1 VSRCEACG
9 KSIEAHEV
17 RVLALRGGGDV
28 QWSRAL
34 DGKARRVEVRCPHPA
49 VLLRHAAA
57 AWERFAADLDLLDL
71 PDAARIREAAEQWC
85 AEHGAV
91 PVEVELFA
99 RVVRLGHERIGN
111 VKFNGYYGPRQ
122 PITYRP
128 AWTDGDVLDLLAAI
142 LGPLVEVAAD
152 PEDIAA

>member
-1 VSRCEACG
+1 VKCEACTL
-9 KSIEAHEV
+9 SLEAHEV
-17 RVLALRGGGDV
+17 RIFGLRGGDPMA
-28 QWSRAL
+28 WTPRIF
-34 DGKARRVEVRCPHPA
+34 DGKPRRIEVRCQHPA
-49 VLLRHAAA
+49 VLLRHARA

-71 PDAARIREAAEQWC
+71 ADAPRIREAAEAWC

-91 PVEVELFA
+91 PTDVELFA
-99 RVVRLGHERIGN
+99 QVVRHGGEWVGN
-111 VKFNGYYGPRQ
+111 VRFRGYYGPRQ

-142 LGPLVEVAAD
+142 GGPLVEVAAD